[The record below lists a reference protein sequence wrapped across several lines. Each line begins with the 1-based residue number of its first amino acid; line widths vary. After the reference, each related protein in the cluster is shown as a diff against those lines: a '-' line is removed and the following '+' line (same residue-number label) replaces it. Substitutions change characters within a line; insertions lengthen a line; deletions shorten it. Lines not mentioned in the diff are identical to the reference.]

1 LPPLLAHTTGRT
13 GHVSGGSWNKHPFF
27 ATWARFRLYGCTW
40 RVCSHLKTA
49 QLNLSN
55 NPYIYHPKLKNMD
68 DHKIISFEDA
78 ELGTIWIEVSSESGM
93 PTQGTSKVG
102 GGATTPKFDD
112 ALATVRGIAGK
123 IIGQIT
129 TLPNQPDE
137 VECKIGIKF
146 NAEAGVVLAK
156 VSSEGNLELTLKWKN
171 EKKPS

>member
-1 LPPLLAHTTGRT
+1 MAVL
-13 GHVSGGSWNKHPFF
+13 GGV
-27 ATWARFRLYGCTW
+27 R
-40 RVCSHLKTA
+40 SHLKTA

-68 DHKIISFEDA
+68 DHKIISLQDD
-78 ELGTIWIEVSSESGM
+78 ELGPIWIEVSSESAVSGL
-93 PTQGTSKVG
+93 GTSKVG
-102 GGATTPKFDD
+102 GGTTPRKFDD

-129 TLPNQPDE
+129 TLSNQPDE

>member
-1 LPPLLAHTTGRT
+1 
-13 GHVSGGSWNKHPFF
+13 
-27 ATWARFRLYGCTW
+27 
-40 RVCSHLKTA
+40 
-49 QLNLSN
+49 
-55 NPYIYHPKLKNMD
+55 MD
-68 DHKIISFEDA
+68 DHKIISFEADG
-78 ELGTIWIEVSSESGM
+78 LGPIWIEVSSESAVSGL
-93 PTQGTSKVG
+93 GTNKVG
-102 GGATTPKFDD
+102 GGTTPQKFDD

-146 NAEAGVVLAK
+146 NAEAGVVVAR